1 MAVPHRYQ
9 AKKYIIPQNKKY
21 IFLEHTTTSVW
32 LLKYLKKTRSTPALK
47 LGLTDKR
54 FTLNDINKLCTHL
67 LLKRMSFLEVPVEFY
82 VKINMKIMKIHSSIN
97 GQDY

>member
-21 IFLEHTTTSVW
+21 IFLERTTTSVR
-32 LLKYLKKTRSTPALK
+32 LLKYLKKRSTPAMK

-54 FTLNDINKLCTHL
+54 FTLNDINKLGTHP
-67 LLKRMSFLEVPVEFY
+67 LLKRMSFLEVPMEFY
-82 VKINMKIMKIHSSIN
+82 VKLTMKIMKIHSSIN